1 MWGLFDA
8 DRSGGLDRGELT
20 RLCRLVF
27 AEQQQLLKARLRR
40 AGGLPD
46 GVDVD
51 AAVDAAVT
59 EFSEGGALEALV
71 DDVMT
76 RADADGNGTIDPKEL
91 KHYFFLQRRPRKAGG
106 KTVAGELPAPGPP
119 AAAADG

>member
-1 MWGLFDA
+1 MASLSRTPGASTMLN
-8 DRSGGLDRGELT
+8 RGAPASTPLAKVTQYWEMMQPKT
-20 RLCRLVF
+20 QSQKKYRV
-27 AEQQQLLKARLRR
+27 
-40 AGGLPD
+40 G

-106 KTVAGELPAPGPP
+106 KTVAGKLPAMCIVTY
-119 AAAADG
+119 